1 MRGLLITVE
10 GVEGSGKTTVAH
22 QLAEWLHQQGFT
34 VTLTQEPGG
43 TPFSDRIRDL
53 LLSPEGRSAWTEVFL
68 FLASRAE
75 HVAKVIRPAL
85 ERGEIV
91 VCDRFTDSTL
101 AYQGFGLGL
110 PVEVLTELNRLAT
123 NRIKPDLTLLL
134 DIEPEEGLKRVQR
147 TTIFE
152 QRDLPFHQRVRWGY
166 LQLARKEPNRIK
178 VVNAHEPLEAVM
190 AQAKQWVEEAL
201 RQWRS

>member
-22 QLAEWLHQQGFT
+22 LLAEWLRQQGFA

-43 TPFSDRIRDL
+43 TPFSDRIRHL

-75 HVAKVIRPAL
+75 HVANVIRPAL

-123 NRIKPDLTLLL
+123 NRLNPDLTLLL
-134 DIEPEEGLKRVQR
+134 DIEPEEGLKRVR
-147 TTIFE
+147 RFTIFE
-152 QRDLPFHQRVRWGY
+152 QKGLPFLQRVRWGY

-178 VVNAHEPLEAVM
+178 VVNASEPLEAVM